1 MSVPKWLQKDIDA
14 VDTHS
19 DLLSSDDAP
28 EIEQFE
34 PLDLDSIR
42 EQFDEDY
49 T

>member
-1 MSVPKWLQKDIDA
+1 MITPKWQKEFEA

-19 DLLSSDDAP
+19 DLLCSDDAP

-42 EQFDEDY
+42 EQFDEN
-49 T
+49 